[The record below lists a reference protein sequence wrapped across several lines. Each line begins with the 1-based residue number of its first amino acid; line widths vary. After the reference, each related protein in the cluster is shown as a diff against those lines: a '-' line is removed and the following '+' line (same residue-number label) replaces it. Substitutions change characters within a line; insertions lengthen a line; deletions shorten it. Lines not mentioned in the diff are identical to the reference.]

1 MKTLKNLSLTI
12 MLIIYSSF
20 SYAQDDASLTTLVSS
35 KNIKDAGELVV
46 DFDGEIIT
54 DTWNKDA
61 LVRIVMEIKSDDVTK
76 EVVKY
81 LVSEGRFM
89 IKIKHL
95 DDGSVALYMPNIKK
109 EIYIN
114 GQRLSED
121 ISYQLFV
128 PENVLV
134 RVRSWD
140 EYRSDN
146 SMQNPSV
153 HLVKQL

>member
-1 MKTLKNLSLTI
+1 MKTLKNLSLT
-12 MLIIYSSF
+12 LLLVVYSLF
-20 SYAQDDASLTTLVSS
+20 SYAQDEPSITTLVSS

-61 LVRIVMEIKSDDVTK
+61 LVRIVMEIKSDDMTK

-81 LVSEGRFM
+81 LVSEGRFF
-89 IKIKHL
+89 IKTKHL
-95 DDGSVALYMPNIKK
+95 DDGSVALFMPNIKK

-114 GQRLSED
+114 GSRLSED
-121 ISYQLFV
+121 ITFQLFV

-140 EYRSDN
+140 EYRSDKATQ
-146 SMQNPSV
+146 SPSV
-153 HLVKQL
+153 QLVKQL

>member
-1 MKTLKNLSLTI
+1 M
-12 MLIIYSSF
+12 
-20 SYAQDDASLTTLVSS
+20 
-35 KNIKDAGELVV
+35 DAGELVV

-61 LVRIVMEIKSDDVTK
+61 LVRIVMEIESDDMTK

-81 LVSEGRFM
+81 LVSEGRFL
-89 IKIKHL
+89 IKTRQL

-121 ISYQLFV
+121 ITYQLFV

-146 SMQNPSV
+146 SDQNPSV
-153 HLVKQL
+153 KSVKQL

>member
-1 MKTLKNLSLTI
+1 MKTLKNLSLT
-12 MLIIYSSF
+12 LLLVVYSLF
-20 SYAQDDASLTTLVSS
+20 SYAQDEPSLTTLVSS

-54 DTWNKDA
+54 DTWNKDD
-61 LVRIVMEIKSDDVTK
+61 LVRIVMEIKSDDMTK

-81 LVSEGRFM
+81 LVSEGRFL
-89 IKIKHL
+89 IKTRQL
-95 DDGSVALYMPNIKK
+95 DDGSVTLFMPNIKK

-114 GQRLSED
+114 GRRLSED

-140 EYRSDN
+140 DYRSDN
-146 SMQNPSV
+146 SNQNPSV
-153 HLVKQL
+153 KSVKQL